1 MKRKITVLALSAMLS
16 AALCASAQAQQPAE
30 KVHRVGI
37 LSGASDVPQFFE
49 AFRQRLRDLGH
60 VDGKNIFFEHRYA
73 AGDLDRL
80 PDYAAQLINEK
91 VDAIVAVTIPAV
103 LTAKKATTT
112 IPIIM
117 HNVPDPVGVG
127 LVDSLASPG
136 GNISGTSS
144 LGVDLSG
151 KRLELLKET
160 IPKLVRV
167 AVLWNAGD
175 RGMALMSERI
185 QAAAPPL
192 AVTIKSLAVRDGK
205 DVNTALS
212 EVAKNRPD
220 ALYLIADRL
229 TALHLNQVLDLA
241 VKFKLPSIFED
252 EVFVNAGGLMAYG
265 ADRAEMNRRTAVY
278 VDKVLKGTPPRNL
291 PVEQPMKFEFA
302 INLKTAKQIGLTIPP
317 NVLAR
322 ADRVIK

>member
-1 MKRKITVLALSAMLS
+1 VRRGTCQASSDKGIEAEKKPMKRKITVLALSAMLS

-60 VDGKNIFFEHRYA
+60 VEGKNIFFEHRYA

-151 KRLELLKET
+151 SGSHR
-160 IPKLVRV
+160 P
-167 AVLWNAGD
+167 
-175 RGMALMSERI
+175 SEHRI
-185 QAAAPPL
+185 E
-192 AVTIKSLAVRDGK
+192 
-205 DVNTALS
+205 N
-212 EVAKNRPD
+212 
-220 ALYLIADRL
+220 
-229 TALHLNQVLDLA
+229 ALHILAFVHPAEAQQPPECLDDIG
-241 VKFKLPSIFED
+241 SRTDFECRG
-252 EVFVNAGGLMAYG
+252 EVTG
-265 ADRAEMNRRTAVY
+265 DTR
-278 VDKVLKGTPPRNL
+278 
-291 PVEQPMKFEFA
+291 
-302 INLKTAKQIGLTIPP
+302 
-317 NVLAR
+317 
-322 ADRVIK
+322 